1 MSAQVIGKVVDLWGI
16 MPVLFFLNSCITL
29 AYGLSMIP
37 TEATAYLSAL
47 LYTCYVS
54 FYSSQSYCFVS
65 DTFSARHFGKI
76 VGTIHLIAGFLSL
89 LKIPMQ
95 NMVVNVFHSVYY
107 YPCLIMLALCAF
119 NFAVLLVLFWRKRKD
134 PHPFWPAAARELAR
148 REAEEKEREKKAK
161 RQQRRGGA
169 ASSGAKRSLVQ
180 ERASA
185 ASSLNVLVKNAAS
198 DAVPAGTAA

>member
-1 MSAQVIGKVVDLWGI
+1 
-16 MPVLFFLNSCITL
+16 MPVLFFLNSCISL

-37 TEATAYLSAL
+37 TVATAYVSAL

-119 NFAVLLVLFWRKRKD
+119 NFAVLLVLLWRKRKD

-148 REAEEKEREKKAK
+148 REAEAKQLEKEAKRKAK
-161 RQQRRGGA
+161 KHAVESA
-169 ASSGAKRSLVQ
+169 AAVRSPALFEEPSS
-180 ERASA
+180 SA
-185 ASSLNVLVKNAAS
+185 ASLSQKAAE
-198 DAVPAGTAA
+198 AVPAGTVA